1 MCLFETP
8 IREVKVRNGL
18 YAQQYRNCNIRIGAE
33 LYSMYNMSEAIAHY
47 RKKHPAYKRRK

>member
-33 LYSMYNMSEAIAHY
+33 LYSMYNMTEAIAHY